1 MASTPRK
8 LTPLLKK
15 AREWNTSPVS
25 VPSPQPHRYPNPGF
39 LGSSSHSALFKQVSS
54 SAGGDSPGPRGGALV
69 LNPSPADMA
78 NDEVAVGKSVTALR
92 QLGQLDVASLVILV
106 NNWLSEGVNLPL
118 AGPMVPTCVEA
129 VSALWADVPVS
140 SPGGSRLSDW
150 ILERAK
156 FLLKNTHVPLNIRAD
171 TTLDG
176 FLAQMRGE
184 CVRWESLGIFITA
197 ATRAALDTISFP
209 PLYSNEGQR
218 RTVITAL
225 TALGDS
231 CLEKCLA
238 VDFLNGLQLMLQ
250 YENFIVHSQVEGD
263 QSKCSG
269 TEAGGSPLTRST
281 RLSLLA

>member
-1 MASTPRK
+1 
-8 LTPLLKK
+8 
-15 AREWNTSPVS
+15 
-25 VPSPQPHRYPNPGF
+25 
-39 LGSSSHSALFKQVSS
+39 
-54 SAGGDSPGPRGGALV
+54 
-69 LNPSPADMA
+69 
-78 NDEVAVGKSVTALR
+78 
-92 QLGQLDVASLVILV
+92 
-106 NNWLSEGVNLPL
+106 
-118 AGPMVPTCVEA
+118 
-129 VSALWADVPVS
+129 
-140 SPGGSRLSDW
+140 SDW
-150 ILERAK
+150 LLERAK

-218 RTVITAL
+218 RTLITAL

-269 TEAGGSPLTRST
+269 DGGESFSSNTAYQVITASGGWATSPAPSSPLDTT
-281 RLSLLA
+281 KE